1 MIKKK
6 LFFIVNVDWFFL
18 SHRKEIALNALNEG
32 YEVHL
37 ATQFTNKLNEIQKLG
52 IIVHPISLNRS
63 NINLFDSIALF
74 FNLFLLLF
82 TCKPN
87 IVHLITIKP
96 IIFGGIVAKFL
107 RIPLL
112 IVSITG
118 LGYIFTSKSFN
129 SSISQYVIGKLYGFA
144 ISHKRIKIIF
154 QNLDDVILLK
164 KYILIEEDKI
174 FLIQGSGV
182 DLNKFK
188 YTPINKKFPKIIL
201 PARMIK
207 DKGILEFISAARIIK
222 KKNCNIVFQ
231 LVGGIDEYNPSRL
244 TKNEIE
250 CWVKEGI
257 IEWLGHCNDMS
268 KVFSDSYLV
277 VLPSYREGFPKV
289 LMEAAACGRAIVT
302 TDVPGCRDTIVNG
315 KTGILVP
322 IYDSEILAN
331 SIYSLI
337 EDFDLCKS
345 MGEEGRKY
353 AIKNF
358 NVIDIVVSHL
368 NIYKS

>member
-1 MIKKK
+1 MKKK

-18 SHRKEIALNALNEG
+18 SHRKEIALKALNEG

-37 ATQFTNKLNEIQKLG
+37 ATQFTDKLKEIQDLG
-52 IIVHPISLNRS
+52 IIVHQISLNRS
-63 NINLFDSIALF
+63 NANLFGSIKLF
-74 FNLFLLLF
+74 YNIFLLLF
-82 TCKPN
+82 TFKPD

-107 RIPLL
+107 NIQLL
-112 IVSITG
+112 VVSITG
-118 LGYIFTSKSFN
+118 LGFIFTSKRFY
-129 SSISQYVIGKLYGFA
+129 SSISQYTIGKLYGFA
-144 ISHKRIKIIF
+144 INHKRIKIIF
-154 QNLDDVILLK
+154 QNHDDVNLLK
-164 KYILIEEDKI
+164 KYVLINEDKI

-182 DLNKFK
+182 DFNEFK
-188 YTPINKKFPKIIL
+188 YTPIKQNFPKIIL

-222 KKNCNIVFQ
+222 KKNCNVVFQ
-231 LVGGIDEYNPSRL
+231 LVGGIDEYNPSGL
-244 TKNEIE
+244 TKIEIE
-250 CWVKEGI
+250 SWVKEGI

-315 KTGILVP
+315 KSGILVP
-322 IYDSEILAN
+322 IYDSETLAKTIN
-331 SIYSLI
+331 KLI
-337 EDFDLCKS
+337 EDFNLCKS

-358 NVIDIVVSHL
+358 NVNDIAVSHL
-368 NIYKS
+368 NIYKN